1 MKIQLLNDGLVIE
14 YTVIWNINVSS
25 ELHIFDSNVAI

>member
-1 MKIQLLNDGLVIE
+1 MKIQLLNGGSVIK
-14 YTVIWNINVSS
+14 YTVIASS